1 MKKIAVI
8 GDYENICGF
17 SALGLDIFGVSN
29 QKEAED
35 TLKRLAEKD
44 FAIIYIAENYIE
56 KMPELFEKYKAQL
69 IPAIIPIPSGNST
82 SGFGIKKV
90 KQYVEQAVGSD
101 IIFNDDK

>member
-17 SALGLDIFGVSN
+17 SALGLDIFGVSGL
-29 QKEAED
+29 KDAED
-35 TLKRLAEKD
+35 TLKRLAETD
-44 FAIIYIAENYIE
+44 YAIIYIAEDYIE
-56 KMPELFEKYKAQL
+56 KMPELFEKYRVAL
-69 IPAIIPIPSGNST
+69 IPAIIPIPSGIGKT
-82 SGFGIKKV
+82 GFGIKKV

>member
-17 SALGLDIFGVSN
+17 SALGLDIFGVSGH
-29 QKEAED
+29 KDAEG
-35 TLKRLAEKD
+35 TLKKLAEND
-44 FAIIYIAENYIE
+44 YAIIYIAEDYAE
-56 KMPELFEKYKAQL
+56 KMPKLLEKYQESL
-69 IPAIIPIPSGNST
+69 LPAIVPIPSGNGT

>member
-17 SALGLDIFGVSN
+17 SALGLDIFGVTD
-29 QKEAED
+29 QKDAET
-35 TLKRLAEKD
+35 TLKNLAEND
-44 FAIIYIAENYIE
+44 YAIIYIAENYIE
-56 KMPELFEKYKAQL
+56 NMPELFKKYQEKL
-69 IPAIIPIPSGNST
+69 IPAIIPIPSGNSS

-101 IIFNDDK
+101 IIFNDE